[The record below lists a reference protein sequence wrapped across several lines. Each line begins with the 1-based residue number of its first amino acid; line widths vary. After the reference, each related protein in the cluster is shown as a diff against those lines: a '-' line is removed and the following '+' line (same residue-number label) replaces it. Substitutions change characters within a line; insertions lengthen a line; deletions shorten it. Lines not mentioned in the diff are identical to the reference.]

1 MLDPRLPRR
10 GNGML
15 AHRRSERMGGID
27 QMGDALLPQIA
38 HEACNPAKAADA
50 YRHRLRPWLLRAPGV
65 AQQRARP
72 PLGKSCRERAG
83 FGGPAQ
89 YEDVGN
95 ARYS

>member
-1 MLDPRLPRR
+1 MFDPRLPRR
-10 GNGML
+10 GNGMF
-15 AHRRSERMGGID
+15 AHRRGERMGGID

-38 HEACNPAKAADA
+38 HKARDTAEAADTH
-50 YRHRLRPWLLRAPGV
+50 RHRLRPWLVRPPGI
-65 AQQRARP
+65 AQQRARS
-72 PLGKSCRERAG
+72 PLGKSGRKRAC